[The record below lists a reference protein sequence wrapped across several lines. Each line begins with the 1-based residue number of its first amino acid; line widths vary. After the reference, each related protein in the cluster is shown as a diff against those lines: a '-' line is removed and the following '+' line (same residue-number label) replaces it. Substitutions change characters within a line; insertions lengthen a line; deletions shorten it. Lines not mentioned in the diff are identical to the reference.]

1 MENTSTQTLK
11 IFNGEEKVKLEQ
23 VFKEGLSVMHEVETL
38 NEGLA
43 DTLNNLAKEWEIKPS
58 VLKRALKMAYKN
70 SWDVNEMDNTQISNI
85 LDTVKMK

>member
-70 SWDVNEMDNTQISNI
+70 SWDVNEMDKTQISNI